1 MQRRIYDLNQMLKEN
16 IQSADCENTQGP
28 MGMIP
33 ECINTDYCVDSP
45 RNTNNGILT
54 MAFVDMQP
62 LDSVYPNETAYCSG
76 TLFPNLDK
84 PFYGGMKR

>member
-1 MQRRIYDLNQMLKEN
+1 MERRTYDLTQILRDN
-16 IQSADCENTQGP
+16 IPCEDCVRNSRSSE
-28 MGMIP
+28 MVP
-33 ECINTDYCVDSP
+33 ECINTDFCVDAP
-45 RNTNNGILT
+45 EMRNGGILA

-62 LDSVYPNETAYCSG
+62 LENVYPNETAFSSG

>member
-1 MQRRIYDLNQMLKEN
+1 MERRNYDLTQILRDN
-16 IQSADCENTQGP
+16 IPQDDCVNCSKP
-28 MGMIP
+28 NGMIP
-33 ECINTDYCVDSP
+33 ECIDTDFCVNTP
-45 RNTNNGILT
+45 AERNGGILT

-62 LDSVYPNETAYCSG
+62 LESIYPNETAFSSG